1 MTAPRMK
8 IGAIVFEPVLASSLP
23 SNSLY
28 TDSGSLA
35 LSSKSNTGATEAL
48 GASVASADTVMTK
61 IWHNTSGFDIQA
73 GRLVAKKSDGSIC
86 DGDADVRGTAVIL
99 GTSVSVI
106 VNNTQGA
113 VRLYGANLQAALTG
127 MGMAPGD
134 SVYLAVGGG
143 YTNDLSSIS
152 VDVDEI
158 IRVGYA
164 DCPAGVASSTA
175 TDLIMI
181 LEVISF
187 K

>member
-1 MTAPRMK
+1 MTAPRLK
-8 IGAIVFEPVLASSLP
+8 IGAIVFEPVLASSVP
-23 SNSLY
+23 SNALY
-28 TDSGSLA
+28 TDSASLS
-35 LSSKSNTGATEAL
+35 LSNKTNTGSTTPIGS
-48 GASVASADTVMTK
+48 GAAAADTVMNK
-61 IWHNTSGFDIQA
+61 LWHNNSGFDIQA
-73 GRLVAKKSDGSIC
+73 GRPVAKKSDGSIC

-99 GTSVSVI
+99 GTSVGI
-106 VNNTQGA
+106 IINNSQGA
-113 VRLYGANLQAALTG
+113 VRLYGANLAGAVAGL
-127 MGMAPGD
+127 GMAPGD